1 MSLRIQTS
9 GAWLVSAAAL
19 GLGGCQTSPTSSTI
33 APAQVVHSFPDP
45 EAPRLAAVETTRFAM
60 PSREQELLGA
70 TQVLFARYEDTF
82 SAIAREYN
90 LGLDEM
96 RAANPGVD
104 HWIPGEGTPIYLP
117 TQAVLPDAPREG
129 IVLNT
134 ATMRLFYFSDDEVT
148 THPIGIGRVGWAT
161 PTGSGTVT
169 SKAHDPA
176 WYVPASIRKEHA
188 ELGDPLP
195 AVVPPG
201 PDNPLGSRALA
212 LSLPGYLIHGT
223 NKPAGVGMR
232 VSHGCVRLYP
242 EDVEALFER
251 VDVGTP
257 VHIVD
262 QPVMAGWSDGQL
274 YLEVHPPLQEDE
286 RDLLM
291 DAERVIARAL
301 ERAGES
307 YRVIDRSIVERIV
320 EERRG
325 MPFPVLIPTPSPTL
339 YLVSV
344 RVVENT
350 TPIPGLETTVQA
362 QPQAPPVT
370 D

>member
-1 MSLRIQTS
+1 MSYRVPAFA
-9 GAWLVSAAAL
+9 AWLAGGVAL
-19 GLGGCQTSPTSSTI
+19 GLAGCQTSPIEPGDS
-33 APAQVVHSFPDP
+33 AQAVHSFPDP
-45 EAPRLAAVETTRFAM
+45 EAPRLEPAETTRFEM
-60 PSREQELLGA
+60 PAPGDEMLGT

-90 LGLDEM
+90 LGFEEM

-104 HWIPGEGTPIYLP
+104 EWIPGEGTPIYLP
-117 TQAVLPDAPREG
+117 TQIVLPDAPREG

-134 ATMRLFYFSDDEVT
+134 ATMRLFFFTDGEVT
-148 THPIGIGRVGWAT
+148 TYPVGIGRVGWAT

-169 SKAHDPA
+169 AKAVDPA
-176 WYVPASIRKEHA
+176 WYVPASIQKEHA

-242 EDVEALFER
+242 EDVEALFDRVER
-251 VDVGTP
+251 GTP

-262 QPVMAGWSDGQL
+262 QPVVAGWSDGQL
-274 YLEVHPPLQEDE
+274 YLEVHPPLQEDD
-286 RDLLM
+286 RDLTL
-291 DAERVIARAL
+291 DVERVLARAL
-301 ERAGES
+301 ERGGES
-307 YRVIDRSIVERIV
+307 FRIIDRKIVERIIR
-320 EERRG
+320 ERRG
-325 MPFPVLIPTPSPTL
+325 IPFPVLIPTPSPTL
-339 YLVSV
+339 HLAST
-344 RVVENT
+344 RIIENT
-350 TPIPGLETTVQA
+350 TPVREPETTVLA
-362 QPQAPPVT
+362 QPEVPTVI